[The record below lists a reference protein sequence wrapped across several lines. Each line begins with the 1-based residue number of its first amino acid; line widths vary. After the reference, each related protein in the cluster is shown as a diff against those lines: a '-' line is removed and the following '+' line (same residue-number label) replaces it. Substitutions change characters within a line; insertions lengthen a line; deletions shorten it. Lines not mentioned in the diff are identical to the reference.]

1 MLLLLLMGDC
11 SGWINVLE
19 DLFWRES
26 ELDDGLLDFMRVFVH
41 GFFVTLMFLFW
52 RILDCLDCRLCTV
65 FLIKR
70 TIIKVQA
77 VESSQIAGT
86 TRRARFHRLRNKL
99 SHIMTSHF
107 AT

>member
-1 MLLLLLMGDC
+1 MLLLLLIGDFF
-11 SGWINVLE
+11 GWIYVLE
-19 DLFWRES
+19 YLFWRKCEF
-26 ELDDGLLDFMRVFVH
+26 DDGLLDFMRVFVH

-86 TRRARFHRLRNKL
+86 TRRACLHRLRNKL
-99 SHIMTSHF
+99 CHIMTGHL
-107 AT
+107 TT